1 MYLQDDKISRI
12 TIRLV
17 DRSSPAIVIKSKR
30 DIIVISRLVIWSE
43 HNKDAY
49 ILYIYIRVYRSPY
62 YWLAAKRAPGNDL
75 KIKHTHLSLSRF
87 EVDRSVCVKQ
97 NKTCFLSAEFPS
109 RSFATHIIVLNSQDS
124 KQILRMFA
132 EMIVHEDTKRRCF
145 LFLNDKNEC
154 AMTFFLL
161 HWDYESWII
170 HPAYPLSFD
179 RGKRTLLFRMSEIHL
194 RDYFCLIKYSKQKE
208 ENYLRKIIQQI

>member
-30 DIIVISRLVIWSE
+30 DIIVISRLVFGVNTTKMRIYCIYTSE
-43 HNKDAY
+43 CIGHLIADF
-49 ILYIYIRVYRSPY
+49 
-62 YWLAAKRAPGNDL
+62 AAKRVPGNYL
-75 KIKHTHLSLSRF
+75 KIKHMHLSLSRF

-97 NKTCFLSAEFPS
+97 NKTCFLSAEFSS

-132 EMIVHEDTKRRCF
+132 EMIVHEDTKRRCI
-145 LFLNDKNEC
+145 LSLNDKNEC

-161 HWDYESWII
+161 H
-170 HPAYPLSFD
+170 
-179 RGKRTLLFRMSEIHL
+179 
-194 RDYFCLIKYSKQKE
+194 
-208 ENYLRKIIQQI
+208 